1 MTTSRSGLDRA
12 KPARTPFAVL
22 SILGLLVFGPS
33 LARAQT
39 APAASVAAPASAA
52 PAAASAAPAAGG
64 AEDVSPTALLFG
76 KKCGGCHTLGDG
88 DRTGPD
94 LVGVT
99 KRRDKKWIATFLENP
114 GGVIDSGDPVANELV
129 TKFKGVRMPEQNLSP
144 AELEA
149 MIAYLE
155 ECTAKGGCK
164 IATGKLK
171 KASEATPSEVAM
183 GRELFEGT
191 RTLTNNGAPCISC
204 HNVRGIGP
212 LGGGTLAKDLTFV
225 FARLGD
231 SGLSS
236 ALATTP
242 FPLMKDIFTKK
253 PLTPSEQYQLKAF
266 FYSVHRDGT
275 PPETDHNFLYVGF
288 LGLGASLGLLGAA
301 WSGRMRR
308 GIRQRIVH
316 PTRGERGEP

>member
-1 MTTSRSGLDRA
+1 MTTSRSTGLGGA
-12 KPARTPFAVL
+12 STARTPFFVAL
-22 SILGLLVFGPS
+22 SILGLLGLAPS
-33 LARAQT
+33 IASAEN
-39 APAASVAAPASAA
+39 APAASTAAPAASASAA
-52 PAAASAAPAAGG
+52 PAAAAAG
-64 AEDVSPTALLFG
+64 EDVSPTALLFG
-76 KKCGGCHTLGDG
+76 KKCGGCHTLGEG

-99 KRRDKKWIATFLENP
+99 KRRDKKWIASFLENP
-114 GGVIDSGDPVANELV
+114 GGVIDSGDPAANEMV

-144 AELEA
+144 AELDA

-155 ECTAKGGCK
+155 ECTNKGGCK

-171 KASEATPSEVAM
+171 KASEATPAEIDM

-191 RTLTNNGAPCISC
+191 RPLTNGGAACISC
-204 HNVRGIGP
+204 HNVRGAGP

-225 FARLGD
+225 YARLGD

-242 FPLMKDIFTKK
+242 FPLMKDIFAKK
-253 PLTPSEQYQLKAF
+253 PLTPSEQFQLKAYF
-266 FYSVHRDGT
+266 WSVHRDGT

-288 LGLGASLGLLGAA
+288 LGLGASLGLMGAV